1 MLRGKRI
8 VLGISGGV
16 AAYKAAYLAR
26 RLVEHGAEL
35 RTVMTVAATR
45 FIGPQTLAAITGTP
59 PVIGLFGVSSVSPH
73 TEMGRWADAVV
84 VAPATASTIARLAH
98 GLSEDALC
106 ATVLATTAPVVVAP
120 AMHTEMWEHP
130 ATRRNIA
137 RLHDDGT
144 LVVGPDEGALAG
156 GDEGPGRLVEPDVIV
171 GALQRLLGPRDLE
184 GRNVLVSAGGTRE
197 PIDPVRYIGNRSS
210 GKMGN
215 AIAVT
220 AARRGATVFL
230 VTSAEPPPEDDHIEV
245 VRVETAVEMAETVWA
260 RASKCD
266 VAVLAAAVADFRPG
280 DPGAEKLRRAD
291 GVPEIS
297 LEPTPDILA
306 GVAAMEDRPF
316 LVGFAAE
323 TGTVEGAL
331 DKARTKGADLVVAND
346 VARRGSG
353 FGTDTNEVTL
363 ITPDGEREKWQLLPK
378 HEVADRLWDRVAS
391 MLAAKEGSS

>member
-1 MLRGKRI
+1 
-8 VLGISGGV
+8 
-16 AAYKAAYLAR
+16 
-26 RLVEHGAEL
+26 
-35 RTVMTVAATR
+35 
-45 FIGPQTLAAITGTP
+45 
-59 PVIGLFGVSSVSPH
+59 
-73 TEMGRWADAVV
+73 
-84 VAPATASTIARLAH
+84 
-98 GLSEDALC
+98 
-106 ATVLATTAPVVVAP
+106 
-120 AMHTEMWEHP
+120 MHTEMWEHP
-130 ATRRNIA
+130 ATQRNIA

-144 LVVGPDEGALAG
+144 LLVGPDVGALAG
-156 GDEGPGRLVEPDVIV
+156 GDEGPGRLVEPDLIV
-171 GALQRLLGPRDLE
+171 EALRWVLGPRDLE

-230 VTSAEPPPEDDHIEV
+230 VTSAEPPPDNDHIEV
-245 VRVETAVEMAETVWA
+245 VPVETAAEMADAVWA

-280 DPGAEKLRRAD
+280 DPGVEKLRRAD

-323 TGTVEGAL
+323 TGGVEGAL

-346 VARRGSG
+346 VARQGSG

-363 ITPDGEREKWQLLPK
+363 ITPDGEREEWQLLAK
-378 HEVADRLWDRVAS
+378 HEVADRLWDRVSS
-391 MLAAKEGSS
+391 MLAAEEASS